1 MATVWLPSDA
11 GPRDKP
17 LAGKLKLNLLSRARE
32 FIAYVKATFPE
43 KKVLAVGHGIMNKAI
58 QAVYYGK
65 KMNEVQRM
73 TNAEVRI
80 LEL

>member
-1 MATVWLPSDA
+1 
-11 GPRDKP
+11 
-17 LAGKLKLNLLSRARE
+17 
-32 FIAYVKATFPE
+32 
-43 KKVLAVGHGIMNKAI
+43 MNKAI